1 MARMAWITT
10 GIFWA
15 VASLLLVGGAA
26 YYEPVTL
33 LDWAAV
39 LTYTAA
45 LVWLGL
51 SIACIG
57 RLVPS
62 RPVRI
67 TALIAAVPP
76 IVTGVA
82 NLVED
87 GFDVAAAS
95 SVYVAGS
102 LLTVVGLVALAA
114 ALLWARATRLAALC
128 LLVTLGL
135 LFVVDGGGVVILL
148 LLEYLAGRTAWF
160 QAPPTQPAG
169 PSEQANAYG

>member
-1 MARMAWITT
+1 MARLIWITT

-15 VASLLLVGGAA
+15 IASLVLLGGAV

-33 LDWAAV
+33 LDWTAV
-39 LTYTAA
+39 IAYTAA

-51 SIACIG
+51 AIVCIG

-62 RPVRI
+62 RLVRI
-67 TALIAAVPP
+67 TALSAALPP
-76 IVTGVA
+76 IVAGLA

-102 LLTVVGLVALAA
+102 LLTVVGLIALVA
-114 ALLWARATRLAALC
+114 ALVWARATRLAALC
-128 LLVTLGL
+128 VLVFAGL
-135 LFVVDGGGVVILL
+135 LFVAAGGGVVILL
-148 LLEYLAGRTAWF
+148 AFEYLAGRTAWF
-160 QAPPTQPAG
+160 VPTSGHAADAPEP
-169 PSEQANAYG
+169 ANAYG

>member
-1 MARMAWITT
+1 MARLIWITT

-15 VASLLLVGGAA
+15 VASLVLLGGAV

-33 LDWAAV
+33 LDWTAV
-39 LTYTAA
+39 IAYTAA

-51 SIACIG
+51 AIFCIG

-62 RPVRI
+62 ALVRT
-67 TALIAAVPP
+67 TALIAAMAP
-76 IVTGVA
+76 IVTGLA

-102 LLTVVGLVALAA
+102 LLTVVGLVALAVV
-114 ALLWARATRLAALC
+114 LVQARALRLAVLC
-128 LLVTLGL
+128 LLVIVGL
-135 LFVVDGGGVVILL
+135 FFVVDGGGVVILFL
-148 LLEYLAGRTAWF
+148 FEYLAGRTAWF
-160 QAPPTQPAG
+160 RPPSGQAAG
-169 PSEQANAYG
+169 QEQAHAYG